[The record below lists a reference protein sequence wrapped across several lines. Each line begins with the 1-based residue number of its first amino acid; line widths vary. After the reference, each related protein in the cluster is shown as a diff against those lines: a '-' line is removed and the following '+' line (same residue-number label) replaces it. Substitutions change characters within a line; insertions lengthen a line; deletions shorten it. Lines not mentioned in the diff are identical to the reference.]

1 MRHVFLMTLV
11 APGLGLSLGACA
23 SVHNLP
29 LNEPS
34 ANPFTVSAARAATLA
49 ARDQQLQ
56 GNNDGAVIALAFS
69 GGGTRAA
76 AFGYGVLEQLKRTS
90 HPRRGRSK
98 DLLNHVGLVSGVSGG
113 SVITAYYG
121 LRGRAAMEDFRQ
133 RFLVQDLMAE
143 LNTSVNLINLN
154 KALGGGVNTDVT
166 LRDWFNTHLF
176 DNATVGTVLARGRPI
191 MLINATDVYNRT
203 PFVFSPEAF
212 AAICSDIRKYPLAAA
227 VAASAAVPAAFAPV
241 VLETY
246 PGKCETPLP
255 PWVERLTK
263 DTTGSPLLRAYAK
276 SLQLARTGKVKYI
289 KLFDGGVVDNYG
301 LSGLT
306 IARAS
311 SGTPYGPLGPKEAVN
326 LRRLLFVIVD
336 AGQGPSGNWDQTLQG
351 PSGKELVGALLG
363 AMIDANSRSSYE
375 AFQATMQN
383 WRNDIVRWR
392 CGLKASEVARLR
404 GRRGRWNCRDLKIT
418 VTRIGFD
425 QLDPARAKRLGEVK
439 TSWTLPVN
447 EVDDLIGAG
456 GDALKA
462 NPAFQKFLKEM

>member
-1 MRHVFLMTLV
+1 MRMRRVFAMAPV
-11 APGLGLSLGACA
+11 ALCLALGACA
-23 SVHNLP
+23 SIHNLP

-34 ANPFTVSAARAATLA
+34 ADPLTVSSARAATLA
-49 ARDQQLQ
+49 AREEQ
-56 GNNDGAVIALAFS
+56 GASGDAVIALAFS

-76 AFGYGVLEQLKRTS
+76 AFGYGVLDQLRRTP
-90 HPRRGRSK
+90 HPRRARSE

-121 LRGRAAMEDFRQ
+121 LKGRAAMDDFRQ
-133 RFLVQDLMAE
+133 RFLAQDLMSH
-143 LNTSVNLINLN
+143 LDTRVSLVNFNR
-154 KALGGGVNTDVT
+154 ALAGGVNTDVP

-176 DNATVGTVLARGRPI
+176 DNATLGTVLARGRPI
-191 MLINATDVYNRT
+191 VLINATDVYSRV
-203 PFVFSPEAF
+203 PFVFSPETF
-212 AAICSDIRKYPLAAA
+212 AAICSDIREYPLAGA

-246 PGKCETPLP
+246 PGRCNTPLP
-255 PWVERLTK
+255 SWVERSAR
-263 DTTGSPLLRAYAK
+263 DTTGSPLLRAYAEALK
-276 SLQLARTGKVKYI
+276 LAHGGKVKYI
-289 KLFDGGVVDNYG
+289 KLFDGGMVDNYG

-311 SGTPYGPLGPKEAVN
+311 SGTPYGPLGPGEAVN
-326 LRRLLFVIVD
+326 LRRLLFVVVD
-336 AGQGPSGNWDQTLQG
+336 AGQGPTGNWDETIEG
-351 PSGKELVGALLG
+351 PSGKELVSALLS
-363 AMIDANSRSSYE
+363 AMIDANSRSSYQ

-425 QLDPARAKRLGEVK
+425 QLDPARAKRLGDVK
-439 TSWTLPVN
+439 TTWTLPAN
-447 EVDDLIGAG
+447 EVDELISAG
-456 GDALKA
+456 GDALEA
-462 NPAFQKFLKEM
+462 NPAYQRFLKEL